1 MIEVGVREFRA
12 NLPHFL
18 AESDQPM
25 AITRHGE
32 VLGYFIPSKRRTPS
46 EAQDVALLTAVA
58 RMREFVAEM
67 GVDEDAVIANF
78 KRARKAG
85 NVPKPSNDLIAKANK

>member
-18 AESDQPM
+18 ADSSQPM

-46 EAQDVALLTAVA
+46 EAQEAALLTAVA
-58 RMREFVAEM
+58 RMREFVEEM
-67 GVDEDAVIANF
+67 GFDEETLLADF
-78 KRARKAG
+78 KRARKADRLKESLDKTSKG
-85 NVPKPSNDLIAKANK
+85 L

>member
-46 EAQDVALLTAVA
+46 EAQDAALMTAVA
-58 RMREFVAEM
+58 RMREFVTGM
-67 GVDEDAVIANF
+67 SVGEDAVIADF

-85 NVPKPSNDLIAKANK
+85 NAQLSSNDLLGAANK

>member
-18 AESDQPM
+18 ASSDQPM

-32 VLGYFIPSKRRTPS
+32 VLGYFIPSKRRMPA
-46 EAQDVALLTAVA
+46 EAQDTALITAVA

-67 GVDEDAVIANF
+67 GMSEDTLIADF

-85 NVPKPSNDLIAKANK
+85 RAAAPSNDLFVKSNK

>member
-46 EAQDVALLTAVA
+46 EAQDAALLTAVA

-67 GVDEDAVIANF
+67 AVDEDAVIANF

-85 NVPKPSNDLIAKANK
+85 NSPKSSKDLIAKANN